1 MIKKK
6 SEKITEL
13 KKINEDSENLSL
25 RPSLLN
31 EFIGQTILKSN
42 LYTFLYLGTF
52 NPCPFLV

>member
-42 LYTFLYLGTF
+42 LYTFIKASIKKKRY
-52 NPCPFLV
+52 